1 MFSKPAII
9 TSAHDVRNF
18 DCGNA
23 ALNEFLIK
31 YALANTS
38 AGLART
44 FVTTPL
50 DQANVV
56 GYFSLA
62 AGSVERESAPDRVVK
77 GTPRQP
83 IPVVLLARLAV
94 DLRYQGQRVGDG
106 LLKHALLKIV
116 EASHA
121 IGIRAVLVHAKD
133 QKAVDFYS
141 RYGFVPSPS
150 NPFHLM
156 LILKDLVKIVG
167 PPSSQ

>member
-9 TSAHDVRNF
+9 TSAHDVRHF

-23 ALNEFLIK
+23 ALNEFLVK
-31 YALANTS
+31 YALGNTS

-44 FVTTPL
+44 FVTTLL
-50 DQANVV
+50 DWPTVV
-56 GYFSLA
+56 GYFSIA
-62 AGSVERESAPDRVVK
+62 AGSVERETAPERVVK
-77 GTPRQP
+77 GTPRNP

-94 DLRYQGQRVGDG
+94 DLNYQGQKLGEG

-121 IGIRAVLVHAKD
+121 IGVRAVLVHAKH
-133 QKAVDFYS
+133 QKAVDFYA

-150 NPFHLM
+150 NPFHMM
-156 LILKDLVKIVG
+156 LILKDITKIIA
-167 PPSSQ
+167 P